1 MPGEKGR
8 GKKKIGDMAA
18 RIAFSLAALF
28 LSLTAVALALT
39 VGTDLPLNSIAPGV
53 TVGPV
58 DVGGLS
64 YADARRLL
72 IEKTQALEKNGVRFV
87 GAENEAVLSAVL
99 RAETQE
105 QAAVVFDYDVDDSL
119 VSALEVGRRG
129 RGWEQV
135 WERLQAR
142 LGDRHLP
149 LSYNFDEI
157 QARAFLAE
165 KFIDSAVF
173 NASFRVVERDG
184 KMMIEVSPEVSGI
197 KYDLEQ
203 AMKDLRRRLS
213 RLDGRAVTVR
223 YKIEEPQV
231 RTAEAEA
238 LKKSLDGYAALG
250 DLILI
255 AGEDKKFAIP
265 TTVWLSWITTER
277 LDGHVELVFDRR
289 PVEGYL
295 KAQVVPQVEIPFQE
309 AKFTIEGN
317 RVKDFQSS
325 RVGKAIDYEAL
336 LANLRKSVLA
346 NNQNQI
352 NLTFVDTAPQIT
364 TDQANTL
371 GIKEIVGV
379 GQSNFWGSPV
389 NRKYNIRVGANTL
402 HGLLIAP
409 GEVFSLVKALG
420 EIDAEHG
427 YRQELVIKGN
437 KTLPEYGGGLCQV
450 ATTIFRSA
458 LASGLPITERQS
470 HAYRVSYYE
479 PAGVDATIYIPQP
492 DLRFINDTGHHI
504 LIQSKIE
511 GNNLS
516 FEFWGTKDNR
526 TVVQTKPVLYNF
538 KAPPTPQLIETLDLP
553 VGQKKCTEK
562 AHTGADASFNYT
574 VTSADGMVKKQDIV
588 SHYRPWGEVCLI
600 GVEKLSVPV
609 DGATASS
616 TEESLPLVP

>member
-1 MPGEKGR
+1 M
-8 GKKKIGDMAA
+8 GKKKVGDMAA

-39 VGTDLPLNSIAPGV
+39 AGMDLPLNSITPGV

-58 DVGGLS
+58 AVGGLS
-64 YADARRLL
+64 YADARRFL
-72 IEKTQALEKNGVRFV
+72 IEKTQTLEKNGVRFV

-119 VSALEVGRRG
+119 ATALEVGRRG

-142 LGDRHLP
+142 LGARHLP
-149 LSYNFDEI
+149 LSYNFDEV

-165 KFIDSAVF
+165 KFIDSAIF

-184 KMMIEVSPEVSGI
+184 KTMIEVAPEVSGV
-197 KYDLEQ
+197 KYELGQ
-203 AMKDLRRRLS
+203 AMKDLRGRLS
-213 RLDGRAVTVR
+213 RLDGRAVKVR
-223 YKIEEPQV
+223 YKIEEPRV

-238 LKKSLDGYAALG
+238 LKMSLEGYVALG

-255 AGEDKKFAIP
+255 AGEDKKFAVP
-265 TTVWLSWITTER
+265 TSVWLSWVTTER
-277 LDGHVELVFDRR
+277 LDGHIELVFDRR
-289 PVEGYL
+289 PMEGYL
-295 KAQVVPQVEIPFQE
+295 KAQVAPQVEIPFQE
-309 AKFTIEGN
+309 AKFTIDGN

-325 RVGKAIDYEAL
+325 RVGKAVDYDAFL
-336 LANLRKSVLA
+336 SNLGKVVLV

-371 GIKEIVGV
+371 GIKEIIGV
-379 GQSNFWGSPV
+379 GQSNFWGSPI
-389 NRKYNIRVGANTL
+389 NRKYNIRVGANIL

-437 KTLPEYGGGLCQV
+437 KTVPEYGGGLCQV

-458 LASGLPITERQS
+458 LATGLPIIERQS

-479 PAGVDATIYIPQP
+479 PAGVDATIYLPRP
-492 DLRFINDTGHHI
+492 DLKFINDTGRHI

-511 GNNLS
+511 GNNLI
-516 FEFWGTKDNR
+516 FEFWGTKDGR
-526 TVVQTKPVLYNF
+526 VIERTKPVLYNF
-538 KAPPTPQLIETLDLP
+538 KSPPAPQLIETLNLP
-553 VGQKKCTEK
+553 VGKKTCSER

-574 VTSADGMVKKQDIV
+574 VIYADGTIKKQDIV

-600 GVEKLSVPV
+600 GVEKLSAPI
-609 DGATASS
+609 DGAAASS
-616 TEESLPLVP
+616 TEALPLTP